1 MERFNYRSIAAA
13 EAESARILYLME
25 CASWGY
31 EMDRKEQAEIDQD
44 EIDRQRHE
52 MEVNRG

>member
-1 MERFNYRSIAAA
+1 MERFNYQSLAAVM
-13 EAESARILYLME
+13 AESAELLYLME

-31 EMDRKEQAEIDQD
+31 EMDKQEQAQADDD
-44 EIDRQRHE
+44 EIARQR

>member
-1 MERFNYRSIAAA
+1 MERFNYQSIAAVM
-13 EAESARILYLME
+13 AESSELLYLME

-31 EMDRKEQAEIDQD
+31 EMDRKEQAEQD
-44 EIDRQRHE
+44 DIEARQR